1 MSHKTSRLLHV
12 LIVEDS
18 ENDAMLLVRQLR
30 EGGYEPAF
38 ARVET
43 RETMRD
49 KLKQKDW
56 DIVFADYTMPQFNA
70 FEALQVLHEADQ
82 DLPFIVVS
90 GTIGEDRAVLAMKAG
105 AHDYILKDNMK
116 RLVPAV
122 ERELREA
129 RNRRERK
136 QAEQTIR
143 RMAFYDMLT
152 DLPNRSHFRNQA
164 QQAIQAGIREG
175 RPVALLMM
183 DLRRF
188 KEVNDTLGH
197 QRGDQLL
204 QQVGARLR
212 EAMFQS
218 DMVARLGGDEF
229 GVLLPKLAA
238 MSDIEIVARKILNT
252 LEEPIVIEEV
262 PIVVETSLGAVIAP
276 EHGTDADILLQHA
289 DVAMYQARESGAVF
303 GLYDPARDPHNPR
316 RLALMAEL
324 RLAIEGNQ
332 LQLYYQPKIALATGK
347 MSGAE
352 ALVRWQHPKNG
363 MIPPDQF
370 IQSAENTGL
379 IKPLTDWV
387 LGTGLRQCHDLLANG
402 VVQHLAVN
410 ISARSLHDLRFPN
423 AVDKFLKASG
433 LSPDKLLLEVTE
445 SAFMVDLQRT
455 VEILA
460 VLNHMGILISIDDF
474 GTGFS
479 SLNYIK
485 KLPVNEIKIDKSFVA
500 DMTSDEND
508 LSIVRSIIDLGH
520 NLGLKVVAEGVENK
534 AVMDS
539 LAALG
544 CDCCQG
550 YYISYPLPHERF
562 MAWPDRAPDKT

>member
-1 MSHKTSRLLHV
+1 MSHAIPRLLNT

-18 ENDAMLLVRQLR
+18 EDDAQLLVRELR
-30 EGGYEPAF
+30 EGGYEPVF
-38 ARVET
+38 TRVET
-43 RETMRD
+43 SAAMRV
-49 KLKQKDW
+49 KLKQQDW
-56 DIVFADYTMPQFNA
+56 DIIFADFTMPQFNA
-70 FEALQVLHEADQ
+70 FEALQALHEAGL

-105 AHDYILKDNMK
+105 AHDYILKGNMK
-116 RLVPAV
+116 RLLPAV

-143 RMAFYDMLT
+143 RMAFYDLLT
-152 DLPNRSHFRNQA
+152 DLPNRTHFRNQT
-164 QQAIQAGIREG
+164 QQAIQAGIQEK

-197 QRGDQLL
+197 RCGDRLL

-212 EAMFQS
+212 AAMFQS

-229 GVLLPKLAA
+229 GILLPKMAA
-238 MSDIEIVARKILNT
+238 MGDIETVARKILNT
-252 LEEPIVIEEV
+252 LEAPFVIEDV

-276 EHGTDADILLQHA
+276 EHGTDADILLQHV
-289 DVAMYQARESGAVF
+289 DVAMYHAKETGASYA
-303 GLYDPARDPHNPR
+303 LYDSARDPHNPR

-324 RLAIEGNQ
+324 RHAIEGNQ
-332 LQLYYQPKIALATGK
+332 LQLHYQPKIELATGR
-347 MSGAE
+347 MIGAE
-352 ALVRWQHPKNG
+352 ALVRWQHPKTG

-370 IQSAENTGL
+370 IGSAENTGL

-387 LGTGLRQCHDLLANG
+387 LTTGLHQCSNLLANG
-402 VVQHLAVN
+402 VMQHLAIN

-423 AVDKFLKASG
+423 LIAKLLKAG
-433 LSPDKLLLEVTE
+433 GIPPEKLVLEVTE

-455 VEILA
+455 VETLA
-460 VLNHMGILISIDDF
+460 VLSQMGILISIDDF

-485 KLPVNEIKIDKSFVA
+485 KLPVNEIKIDKSFVI

-508 LSIVRSIIDLGH
+508 LSIVRSIIELGH
-520 NLGLKVVAEGVENK
+520 NLGLKVVAEGVESK
-534 AVMDS
+534 AILDS

-544 CDCCQG
+544 CDHCQG

-562 MAWPDRAPDKT
+562 MAWTGREHGGN

>member
-1 MSHKTSRLLHV
+1 MSHAIPRLLNT

-18 ENDAMLLVRQLR
+18 EDDAQLLVRELR
-30 EGGYEPAF
+30 EGGYEPVF
-38 ARVET
+38 TRVET
-43 RETMRD
+43 SAAMRV
-49 KLKQKDW
+49 KLKQQDW
-56 DIVFADYTMPQFNA
+56 DIIFADFTMPQFNA
-70 FEALQVLHEADQ
+70 FEALQALHEAGL

-105 AHDYILKDNMK
+105 AHDYILKGNMK
-116 RLVPAV
+116 RLLPAV

-143 RMAFYDMLT
+143 RMAFYDLLT
-152 DLPNRSHFRNQA
+152 DLPNRTHFRNQT
-164 QQAIQAGIREG
+164 QQAIQAGIQEK

-197 QRGDQLL
+197 RCGDRLL

-212 EAMFQS
+212 AAMFQS

-229 GVLLPKLAA
+229 GILLPKMAA
-238 MSDIEIVARKILNT
+238 MGDIETVARKILNT
-252 LEEPIVIEEV
+252 LEAPFVIEDV

-276 EHGTDADILLQHA
+276 EHGTDADILLQHV
-289 DVAMYQARESGAVF
+289 DVAMYHAKETGASYA
-303 GLYDPARDPHNPR
+303 LYDSTRDPHNPR

-324 RLAIEGNQ
+324 RHAIEGNQ
-332 LQLYYQPKIALATGK
+332 LQLHYQPKIELATGR
-347 MSGAE
+347 MIGAE
-352 ALVRWQHPKNG
+352 ALVRWQHPKTG

-370 IQSAENTGL
+370 IGSAENTGL

-387 LGTGLRQCHDLLANG
+387 LTTGLHQCSNLLANG
-402 VVQHLAVN
+402 VMQHLAIN

-423 AVDKFLKASG
+423 LIAKLLKAG
-433 LSPDKLLLEVTE
+433 GIPPEKLVLEVTE

-455 VEILA
+455 VETLA
-460 VLNHMGILISIDDF
+460 VLSHMGILISIDDF

-485 KLPVNEIKIDKSFVA
+485 KLPVNEIKIDKSFVS
-500 DMTSDEND
+500 DMTSNEND
-508 LSIVRSIIDLGH
+508 LAIVRSIIELGH
-520 NLGLKVVAEGVENK
+520 NLGLKVVAEGVESK
-534 AVMDS
+534 AILDS

-544 CDCCQG
+544 CDHCQG

-562 MAWPDRAPDKT
+562 MAWTGREHGGN

>member
-1 MSHKTSRLLHV
+1 MSKSLRA

-18 ENDAMLLVRQLR
+18 ENDAMLLVRHLQQ
-30 EGGYEPAF
+30 GGYEPVF

-43 RETMRD
+43 RETMHQH
-49 KLKQKDW
+49 LVQKNW
-56 DIVFADYTMPQFNA
+56 DIVFADFTMPRLNA
-70 FEALQVLHEADQ
+70 FEALQILHETEQ
-82 DLPFIVVS
+82 DIPFIIVS
-90 GTIGEDRAVLAMKAG
+90 GTIGEDRAVQAMKAG
-105 AHDYILKDNMK
+105 ANDYILKDNMR

-122 ERELREA
+122 DRELREA

-143 RMAFYDMLT
+143 RMAFYDLLT
-152 DLPNRSHFRNQA
+152 GLPNRSHFRNQA

-175 RPVALLMM
+175 RPAALLMM

-197 QRGDQLL
+197 QHGDQFL

-212 EAMFQS
+212 EAMFQD

-229 GVLLPKLAA
+229 GFLLPRLTTPG
-238 MSDIEIVARKILNT
+238 DIEIVARKILNA

-276 EHGTDADILLQHA
+276 EHGTDADILLQHV
-289 DVAMYQARESGAVF
+289 DVAMYQARETGASYA
-303 GLYDPARDPHNPR
+303 LYDSTRDPHNPR

-324 RLAIEGNQ
+324 RQAIEGDQ
-332 LQLYYQPKIALATGK
+332 LQLHYQPKIALATGG
-347 MSGAE
+347 MVGAE
-352 ALVRWQHPKNG
+352 ALVRWQHPKDG

-370 IQSAENTGL
+370 IRSAENTGL

-387 LGTGLRQCHDLLANG
+387 LDTGLRQCASLLSNG
-402 VVQHLAVN
+402 AMQHLAVN
-410 ISARSLHDLRFPN
+410 VSARSLHDLRFPN
-423 AVDKFLKASG
+423 LIGKLLKANG
-433 LSPDKLLLEVTE
+433 ISPEKLMLEVTE

-455 VEILA
+455 VETLA
-460 VLNHMGILISIDDF
+460 ALNHMGILISIDDF

-485 KLPVNEIKIDKSFVA
+485 KLPVNEIKIDRSFVA
-500 DMTSDEND
+500 DMTSNEND
-508 LSIVRSIIDLGH
+508 LSIVRSIIELGH
-520 NLGLKVVAEGVENK
+520 NLGLKVVAEGVETK
-534 AVMDS
+534 AILDS
-539 LAALG
+539 LVLLG
-544 CDCCQG
+544 CDYCQG
-550 YYISYPLPHERF
+550 YYTSHPLPYEGF
-562 MAWPDRAPDKT
+562 MAWTDHVSDET

>member
-1 MSHKTSRLLHV
+1 MPRLLNT

-18 ENDAMLLVRQLR
+18 EDDAQLLVRELR
-30 EGGYEPAF
+30 EGGYEPVF
-38 ARVET
+38 TRVET
-43 RETMRD
+43 GAAMRA
-49 KLKQKDW
+49 KLKQQDW
-56 DIVFADYTMPQFNA
+56 DIIFADFTMPQFNA
-70 FEALQVLHEADQ
+70 FEALQALHEAGL

-105 AHDYILKDNMK
+105 AHDYILKGNMK
-116 RLVPAV
+116 RLLPAV

-136 QAEQTIR
+136 QAELTIR
-143 RMAFYDMLT
+143 RMAFYDLLT
-152 DLPNRSHFRNQA
+152 DLPNRSHFRNQT
-164 QQAIQAGIREG
+164 QQAVQAGIQEG

-188 KEVNDTLGH
+188 KDVNDTLGH
-197 QRGDQLL
+197 RCGDQLL

-212 EAMFQS
+212 AAMFQN

-229 GVLLPKLAA
+229 GVLLPRMA
-238 MSDIEIVARKILNT
+238 SIGDIEIVARKILST
-252 LEEPIVIEEV
+252 LEAPFVIEDV
-262 PIVVETSLGAVIAP
+262 PIVMETSLGAVVAP

-289 DVAMYQARESGAVF
+289 DVAMYHARETGASYS
-303 GLYDPARDPHNPR
+303 LYDPTHDPHNPR

-324 RLAIEGNQ
+324 RQAIESDQ
-332 LQLYYQPKIALATGK
+332 LQLHYQPKIALTTGA
-347 MSGAE
+347 MIGAE
-352 ALVRWQHPKNG
+352 ALLRWQHPKTG

-370 IQSAENTGL
+370 IRSAENTGL

-387 LGTGLRQCHDLLANG
+387 LGTGLRQCSEALASG
-402 VVQHLAVN
+402 ALRHLAIN

-423 AVDKFLKASG
+423 LVGKFLKASG
-433 LSPDKLLLEVTE
+433 IAPEKLMLEVTE

-455 VEILA
+455 VETLA
-460 VLNHMGILISIDDF
+460 VLSHMGILISIDDF

-485 KLPVNEIKIDKSFVA
+485 KLPVNEIKIDKSFVI

-508 LSIVRSIIDLGH
+508 LSIVRSIIELGH
-520 NLGLKVVAEGVENK
+520 NLGLKVVAEGVESK
-534 AVMDS
+534 ATLDS

-544 CDCCQG
+544 CDYCQG
-550 YYISYPLPHERF
+550 YFISRPLPHERF
-562 MAWPDRAPDKT
+562 MAWPGLTPGKT